1 MSLSK
6 ETLSWI
12 ERNLGNDKN
21 LKDVISLLKK
31 ELPEHGAYLQQK
43 YDQARIDGKYDEI
56 WSDVVTIVKNY
67 SDNGESTIYPNTKG
81 DGNTPIAIQ
90 LRGEKFTKAILD
102 MMTANLLLSFFE
114 HKLSQST
121 RYWEQSGI
129 RPPADTESY
138 VWHFFMAQSSF
149 YRMLAD
155 KITSNDIFHFE
166 AEFNN
171 YNDLIV
177 RRNELLISLCG
188 DEQDNELF
196 SQLSKFGN
204 KLKQLRKE
212 FVSASESHLVSDIR
226 AKLLVELTPLRK
238 LLISLSKEAMDTIK
252 RS

>member
-1 MSLSK
+1 M
-6 ETLSWI
+6 SWI
-12 ERNLGNDKN
+12 ERHLGDDEY
-21 LKDVISLLKK
+21 LEHTISLLTQ
-31 ELPEHGAYLQQK
+31 ELPAHGAYLLEK
-43 YDQARIDGKYDEI
+43 YELAIIAGQYDEI
-56 WSDVVTIVKNY
+56 WSDVVTIVKNHG
-67 SDNGESTIYPNTKG
+67 DNGESTINPNTTG
-81 DGNTPIAIQ
+81 DGNTPFSIQ
-90 LRGEKFTKAILD
+90 LRGETFTKAILD

-114 HKLSQST
+114 RKLSQST

-129 RPPADTESY
+129 QPPADTESY

-171 YNDLIV
+171 YTDLIV
-177 RRNELLISLCG
+177 RRNELLILLCG

-196 SQLSKFGN
+196 SQLTKFGN

-212 FVSASESHLVSDIR
+212 FVSATESHLVSDIR